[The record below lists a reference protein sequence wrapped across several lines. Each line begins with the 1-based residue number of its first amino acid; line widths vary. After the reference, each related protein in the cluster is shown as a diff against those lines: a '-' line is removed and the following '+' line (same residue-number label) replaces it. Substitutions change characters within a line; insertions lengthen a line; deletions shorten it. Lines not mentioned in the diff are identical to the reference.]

1 MPEEKNYFADS
12 RAYELGMGRLS
23 RVAGEIFI
31 DWLSLPDGLRWL
43 DVGCGTGSFT
53 ELLLDRTAPGAISAI
68 DPSEEQ
74 ITFAKGKPGAGRV
87 DYRQGDAMSLPF
99 GNDEFDVAVMA
110 LVIQY
115 IPDRAKA
122 MSEITRVVR
131 PGGTVAAYVW
141 PAPDEG
147 HPMRPLTHAVN
158 SIGASTVPVPGNEI
172 RTIEALID
180 LFGASGLE
188 DIEGIPIDI
197 QPVYRDFDDYWS
209 SQTGATLRNMTD
221 ADAKQLKT
229 LLRER
234 LPADE
239 QGQISYTARAN
250 AIRGRVPER

>member
-1 MPEEKNYFADS
+1 
-12 RAYELGMGRLS
+12 MGRLS

-43 DVGCGTGSFT
+43 DIGCGTGSFT
-53 ELLLDRTAPGAISAI
+53 GLLLDRTAPGTISAI
-68 DPSEEQ
+68 DPSEDQ
-74 ITFAKGKPGAGRV
+74 IAFAKGKPGASRV

-99 GNDEFDVAVMA
+99 SDDEFDVAVMA

-131 PGGTVAAYVW
+131 PRGAVAAYVW

-147 HPMRPLTHAVN
+147 HPMQPLLEAAKSV
-158 SIGASTVPVPGNEI
+158 GVAPVRRPGNHI
-172 RTIEALID
+172 RTIEGLID
-180 LFGASGLE
+180 LFDASGLE
-188 DIEGIPIDI
+188 DIESRSIDL
-197 QPVYRDFDDYWS
+197 QLNFQDFDDYWS
-209 SQTGATLRNMTD
+209 SQAGQTIRNMES
-221 ADAKQLKT
+221 ADVERLKT

-239 QGQISYTARAN
+239 QGQISFTARAN
-250 AIRGRVPER
+250 AIWGRVPER